1 AMPTGGLNR
10 WYPREVYDRVETG
23 RYFGHTYN
31 LPLYKIPTEG
41 KVPRHHPDEASYAG
55 RNQLFDVVADP
66 AQQHPIVDPALE
78 RHFTDGIARHLET
91 CEATPEQFA
100 RLGIDPPGA

>member
-1 AMPTGGLNR
+1 MPSGGLKR

-31 LPLYKIPTEG
+31 LPVYKIPTEG

-55 RNQLFDVVADP
+55 RNQLFDVVRDP
-66 AQQHPIVDPALE
+66 EQRHPIDDVKLE
-78 RHFTDGIARHLET
+78 DRFTDRIAQHLKA
-91 CEATPEQFA
+91 CEAMPEQFT
-100 RLGIDPPGA
+100 RLGIETPGA